1 MFRKYFYKAVIKSFD
16 DYDSLS
22 NNVSGKESFQ
32 LSLSSGSKVAAAL
45 TSCAGYSEPLTLTRT
60 FMSRNRD
67 ESCDNESAEN

>member
-45 TSCAGYSEPLTLTRT
+45 TSCAGYSEPLTHT